1 MYFLIFGLWLVFNG
15 RITLEIVLLGLLFT
29 AVFALFLAKFL
40 DYRPK
45 DNVRTL
51 RRVVLGV
58 VYVAV
63 LIREIVKSNFVMLN
77 IIFDKDVPVK
87 QTLVTFDVDLK
98 TDFCRMLL
106 ANSITL
112 TPGTITVSTE
122 GNRFTVHC
130 LSEEMIE
137 GIESGCFMRLLW
149 KMEAS

>member
-1 MYFLIFGLWLVFNG
+1 MYLLIFGLWLIFNG
-15 RITLEIVLLGLLFT
+15 RITPEILLLGLLFA

-40 DYRPK
+40 DYRPG
-45 DNVRTL
+45 DNLRTL
-51 RRVVLGV
+51 RRFALGA
-58 VYVAV
+58 VYIAV

-77 IIFDKDVPVK
+77 IIFDKDVPVN

-112 TPGTITVSTE
+112 TPGTITVATE

-149 KMEAS
+149 KMEAN

>member
-29 AVFALFLAKFL
+29 AAFALFLAKFL
-40 DYRPK
+40 NYRPK

-63 LIREIVKSNFVMLN
+63 LIREI
-77 IIFDKDVPVK
+77 FDKDVPVK

-98 TDFCRMLL
+98 TDFCRMML

>member
-1 MYFLIFGLWLVFNG
+1 MIFVLWLVFNG

-58 VYVAV
+58 IYVAV

-77 IIFDKDVPVK
+77 IIFDKEVPVK

-98 TDFCRMLL
+98 TDFCRMML

-112 TPGTITVSTE
+112 TPGTITVNTD

-149 KMEAS
+149 KMEAN

>member
-1 MYFLIFGLWLVFNG
+1 MYVMIFVLWLVFNG

-58 VYVAV
+58 IYVAV
-63 LIREIVKSNFVMLN
+63 LIREIVKSNF
-77 IIFDKDVPVK
+77 VK

-98 TDFCRMLL
+98 TDFCRMML

-112 TPGTITVSTE
+112 TPGTITVNTD

-149 KMEAS
+149 KMEAN

>member
-1 MYFLIFGLWLVFNG
+1 MIFVLWLVFNG

-58 VYVAV
+58 IYVAV

-77 IIFDKDVPVK
+77 IIFDKEVPVK

-98 TDFCRMLL
+98 TDFCRMML

-112 TPGTITVSTE
+112 TPGTITVNTD

-130 LSEEMIE
+130 LS
-137 GIESGCFMRLLW
+137 
-149 KMEAS
+149 